1 MAFAA
6 NELFRSIANGNW
18 NSTST
23 WEMSTNG
30 GSLWFAA
37 TSTPTNLSSTITI
50 NNTVTVTENVTADQI
65 ILSGGS
71 DLSIAS
77 GITLTYPGNGGSI
90 LVSGNSISGAGT
102 FRIEGSFS
110 GSETKRSFQCGFES
124 SVRYN
129 HSNQWCKPLYRKT
142 LRSRNG

>member
-1 MAFAA
+1 MLTATG
-6 NELFRSIANGNW
+6 IP
-18 NSTST
+18 TST

-37 TSTPTNLSSTITI
+37 QVYRQILSSTITI

-77 GITLTYPGNGGSI
+77 RNYSYL
-90 LVSGNSISGAGT
+90 SG
-102 FRIEGSFS
+102 
-110 GSETKRSFQCGFES
+110 
-124 SVRYN
+124 
-129 HSNQWCKPLYRKT
+129 
-142 LRSRNG
+142 

>member
-1 MAFAA
+1 MKVFTKSLSVLLLIFCVSGNLAFAA

-71 DLSIAS
+71 DLVDSRCLRS
-77 GITLTYPGNGGSI
+77 LSMDNCVGSLI
-90 LVSGNSISGAGT
+90 VLL
-102 FRIEGSFS
+102 FGSFQRIVES
-110 GSETKRSFQCGFES
+110 GWE
-124 SVRYN
+124 
-129 HSNQWCKPLYRKT
+129 
-142 LRSRNG
+142 